1 MPLVC
6 EEVCSI
12 VEVVLTLRVAWFRVD
27 KTLRNLKE
35 FREAYDCHA
44 GDKMVNEKPCV
55 VYGAQ

>member
-1 MPLVC
+1 MCNTVK
-6 EEVCSI
+6 I
-12 VEVVLTLRVAWFRVD
+12 VLTLRVAWFRVD